1 MVISTNMSRLAKK
14 PTAIPQGVEVT
25 FSDCTLFT
33 KGPKGNL
40 SVSVDPRITVEVKDN
55 EVHFIVKAKNDL
67 EALALWGTYAA
78 HLRNMI
84 EGVTKGYTKKL
95 EVEGVG
101 FKWEVKG
108 KDIVMALGFSHPV
121 IVAIP
126 EGIQAITEKLTM
138 TITGIDKEKVGQF
151 AAQVRNY
158 KKPEPYKGKGIHYV
172 GEYIRRKQGKKTV

>member
-1 MVISTNMSRLAKK
+1 MSRLAKK
-14 PTAIPQGVEVT
+14 PTIIPQGVEVT
-25 FSDCTLFT
+25 FSNNTLSV
-33 KGPKGNL
+33 KGPKGAL

-55 EVHFIVKAKNDL
+55 EAQLVTKTQEL

-84 EGVTKGYTKKL
+84 EGVTKGYSKKL

-101 FKWEVKG
+101 YKWEVKG
-108 KDIVMALGFSHPV
+108 KDIVMSLGFSHPV

-126 EGIQAITEKLTM
+126 DDIQVVVEKLTM
-138 TITGIDKEKVGQF
+138 TISGINKDKIGQF
-151 AAQVRNY
+151 AAVVRDY
-158 KKPEPYKGKGIHYV
+158 KRPEPYKGKGIHYV

>member
-1 MVISTNMSRLAKK
+1 MSRLAKK
-14 PTAIPQGVEVT
+14 PTTIPTGVEVT
-25 FSDCTLFT
+25 FSNNILST
-33 KGPKGNL
+33 KGPKGAL
-40 SVSVDPRITVEVKDN
+40 SVSVDPRINVEVKDN
-55 EVHFIVKAKNDL
+55 EAHFIVVKTEDL

-84 EGVTKGYTKKL
+84 EGVTKGYAKKL

-101 FKWEVKG
+101 YKWEVKG

-126 EGIQAITEKLTM
+126 EVIQVVVEKLTM
-138 TITGIDKEKVGQF
+138 TISGIDKDKVGQF
-151 AAQVRNY
+151 AAVVRDY
-158 KKPEPYKGKGIHYV
+158 KRPEPYKGKGIHYV

>member
-1 MVISTNMSRLAKK
+1 MSRLAKK

-25 FSDCTLFT
+25 FSNGTLST

-40 SVSVDPRITVEVKDN
+40 SVSVDPRITIEVKDN
-55 EVHFIVKAKNDL
+55 EAHFIMKQKDL
-67 EALALWGTYAA
+67 ESLSLWGTYPA

-84 EGVTKGYTKKL
+84 EGVTKGYSKKL

-101 FKWEVKG
+101 YKWEVKG

-121 IVAIP
+121 IVTIP
-126 EGIQAITEKLTM
+126 EGLQVVIEKLTM
-138 TITGIDKEKVGQF
+138 TISGISKDKVGQF
-151 AAQVRNY
+151 AAEIRDY
-158 KKPEPYKGKGIHYV
+158 KKPEPYKGKGIHYA